1 MTASPMSFPPRL
13 AGKVALVTGATQGI
27 GGAIA
32 KLFAQ
37 HGACVIVNTLVR
49 DERAEAFAAEIGN
62 SVGNEANILLVQADV
77 RDRAQI
83 DAMVA
88 AGVERFGGIDV
99 LVNNAGINVFSD
111 PLKLSEDDWARCLSV
126 DLEGA
131 WHCARAVLPHMLAR
145 GAGSIVNIA
154 SVHGHKIIP
163 GAFPYPV
170 AKHGLIGLTRALGIE
185 YAARGIRVNSIS
197 PGLILTP
204 IAEAG
209 FAAAPDPEAERR
221 RQAELLPCKRIG
233 EPEEVAYTALF
244 LASDEARFINATDIL
259 IDGGRSQLYHE
270 WPGQPTFR

>member
-1 MTASPMSFPPRL
+1 MTASPTSFPPRL

-37 HGACVIVNTLVR
+37 HGARVIVNALVR
-49 DERAEAFAAEIGN
+49 DERAEAFASSIDN
-62 SVGNEANILLVQADV
+62 DDNILLVQADV
-77 RDRAQI
+77 RHRDQI

-270 WPGQPTFR
+270 

>member
-1 MTASPMSFPPRL
+1 MTASPTSFPPRL

-37 HGACVIVNTLVR
+37 HGARVIVNALVR
-49 DERAEAFAAEIGN
+49 DERAEAFATSIGN
-62 SVGNEANILLVQADV
+62 HDNILLVQADV
-77 RDRAQI
+77 RHRDQI

-99 LVNNAGINVFSD
+99 LVNNAGINVFAD
-111 PLKLSEDDWARCLSV
+111 PLKLSEEDWARCLSV

-270 WPGQPTFR
+270 